1 MSFQIYSDI
10 ADRIVSVQVDD
21 QGTFDVVGDV
31 NHKKTVPL
39 SFAKVHVNGD
49 GITQAPCV
57 AGIEAN
63 SCYKVWILNAQVRVD
78 PSLN

>member
-1 MSFQIYSDI
+1 MSFEIYSDI

-39 SFAKVHVNGD
+39 RFAEVQVNGG
-49 GITQAPCV
+49 GITQAPRV
-57 AGIEAN
+57 VGIEDN
-63 SCYKVWILNAQVRVD
+63 SCYRVWILNAQVRVD
-78 PSLN
+78 PSPN